1 MKIILDAFG
10 GDNAPEAIVLG
21 ALAALKESEG
31 FSIVFTGSADE
42 INKIIDGSDVSPEN
56 RKRIEIIDC
65 DEVITNDDVPTV
77 AIRKKTNSSLV
88 VGLKELKEDPEAAAF
103 ISAGSTGAVLTG
115 ATLKVGRIK
124 GISRPALAPA
134 LPTVTGGDVLLLD
147 CGANAD
153 CKPINLVHFA
163 VMGSNYMRAIY
174 GIENPRVAL
183 LSNGTEDHK
192 GNQLIQE
199 TFPLLKSVKEIN
211 FVGNMEARDVLSGN
225 YDVVVCDGFSGNVC
239 LKSLEG
245 MSTAMLKIIK
255 SGVKNSFRAKIGAL
269 LMKKVFKGLKKKLD
283 YNANGG
289 AVFLGVDGII
299 YKCHGAATEKT
310 IKCAVIQAKT
320 ASENKLVER
329 ISETLSSVDFDNLLK
344 AE

>member
-1 MKIILDAFG
+1 
-10 GDNAPEAIVLG
+10 
-21 ALAALKESEG
+21 
-31 FSIVFTGSADE
+31 
-42 INKIIDGSDVSPEN
+42 
-56 RKRIEIIDC
+56 
-65 DEVITNDDVPTV
+65 
-77 AIRKKTNSSLV
+77 
-88 VGLKELKEDPEAAAF
+88 
-103 ISAGSTGAVLTG
+103 
-115 ATLKVGRIK
+115 
-124 GISRPALAPA
+124 
-134 LPTVTGGDVLLLD
+134 

-199 TFPLLKSVKEIN
+199 TFPLLKSVKAIN

-245 MSTAMLKIIK
+245 MSSAMLKIIK
-255 SGVKNSFRAKIGAL
+255 SGVKSSFKAKIGAL
-269 LMKKVFKGLKKKLD
+269 LMKNVFKGLKKKLD

-299 YKCHGAATEKT
+299 YKCHGAASENTV
-310 IKCAVIQAKT
+310 KCAVIQAKT

-329 ISETLSSVDFDNLLK
+329 ISESLSSVDFDNLLN